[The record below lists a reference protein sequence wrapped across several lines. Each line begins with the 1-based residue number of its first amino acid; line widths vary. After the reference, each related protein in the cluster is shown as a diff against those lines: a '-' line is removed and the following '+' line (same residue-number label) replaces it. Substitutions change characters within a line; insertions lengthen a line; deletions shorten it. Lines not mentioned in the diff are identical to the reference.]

1 MALSMKNSPEL
12 TQEEVYA
19 SLIQPLTA
27 ASVVLSA
34 GPRII
39 DSPTGDPLRIPK
51 LVDGANAGWYA
62 ENEAIGESDPDF
74 SELTL
79 LPTNL
84 KSVKVIH
91 RFSNELARHSVVPIG
106 SQLQAAL
113 VRNVASVLDT
123 AFLVGAGTVD
133 GNSNKIVTG
142 LANQSGIQ
150 TGTLDVTSAANL
162 LSTSVEAVGLFADEE
177 ITDLSNAVYY
187 VNPTDY
193 RKVLT
198 VKDADGR
205 SILVPDLQRAGVYSL
220 NGIRV
225 VPTTKLTAGTALL
238 VDMNQVVVGRDL
250 APTVKFLDER
260 YADYDQLAIRVT
272 ARMDIGLLHPEGVIK
287 LTVDSTP

>member
-12 TQEEVYA
+12 TQEEVYTN
-19 SLIQPLTA
+19 LIQPLTA
-27 ASVVLSA
+27 ASVVLAA

-51 LVDGANAGWYA
+51 LVDGAAAGWYA
-62 ENEAIGESDPDF
+62 ENEQIGESDPDF
-74 SELTL
+74 SELVL

-91 RFSNELARHSVVPIG
+91 RFSNELARHSVVPIA

-123 AFLVGAGTVD
+123 AFLVSAGSTD
-133 GNSNKIVTG
+133 GSGNKTVTG
-142 LANQSGIQ
+142 LANQAGIQ

-177 ITDLSNAVYY
+177 ISDLSNAVYF
-187 VNPTDY
+187 VNPVDY

-250 APTVKFLDER
+250 NPSVKFLDQT
-260 YADYDQLAIRVT
+260 YAEYDQLAIRVA

>member
-12 TQEEVYA
+12 TAEEVYPF
-19 SLIQPLTA
+19 LIQPLTA
-27 ASVVLSA
+27 ASVVLAA

-51 LVDGANAGWYA
+51 FVDGANAGWYA
-62 ENEAIGESDPDF
+62 ENEQIGESDPDF

-79 LPTNL
+79 LPTTL

-106 SQLQAAL
+106 SQLQSAL

-123 AFLVGAGTVD
+123 AFLTGAGTVD
-133 GNSNKIVTG
+133 GNGNKIVTG

-150 TGTLDVTSAANL
+150 TGTLDVTSASNL
-162 LSTSVEAVGLFADEE
+162 LTTSVEAVGLFADEE
-177 ITDLSNAVYY
+177 ITDLSNAVYF

-193 RKVLT
+193 RKILT
-198 VKDADGR
+198 VKDADNR
-205 SILVPDLQRAGVYSL
+205 SILVPDLQKPGVYAL

-250 APTVKFLDER
+250 APSVKFLDQTYGE
-260 YADYDQLAIRVT
+260 YDQLAIRVV

>member
-27 ASVVLSA
+27 ASVVLAA

-62 ENEAIGESDPDF
+62 ENEAIGESCPDF

-79 LPTNL
+79 LPTTL

-113 VRNVASVLDT
+113 VRNVASVLDS

-133 GNSNKIVTG
+133 GNGNKIVTG
-142 LANQSGIQ
+142 LSNQSGIQ

-162 LSTSVEAVGLFADEE
+162 LSSSVEAVGLFADEE
-177 ITDLSNAVYY
+177 ISDLSNAVYF
-187 VNPTDY
+187 VNPVDY